1 LLTATEAHY
10 FRGAPQLNELPAYL
24 HWVPRPWKFTF
35 SAATGQ
41 AYWDFT
47 DWLGTERAR
56 AATGA
61 VVETCTSLPWGDNQV
76 CTGTDESPLHF
87 TGKERDS
94 ESGLDNFEAR

>member
-1 LLTATEAHY
+1 MSRCEIHRTTK
-10 FRGAPQLNELPAYL
+10 GPLPATGNWTRQEIYAAGRHL
-24 HWVPRPWKFTF
+24 STF

-56 AATGA
+56 PINAQ
-61 VVETCTSLPWGDNQV
+61 VVETCTSLPWGDNLQ

-87 TGKERDS
+87 PRPLRRTYC
-94 ESGLDNFEAR
+94 